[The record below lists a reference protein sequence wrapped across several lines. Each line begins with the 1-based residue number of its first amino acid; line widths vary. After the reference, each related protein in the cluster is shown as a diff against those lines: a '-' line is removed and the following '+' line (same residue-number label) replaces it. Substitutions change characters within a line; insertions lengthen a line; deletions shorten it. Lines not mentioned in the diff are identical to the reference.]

1 MKKTN
6 LKEVIN
12 IIKQN
17 VQNEEVEIDIIDLPN
32 NKIKHI
38 IIGNKKIIKSKKQS
52 SMTTKQFQE
61 FVIEFIKEQKE
72 VNKRQEQT
80 NMKQAEFNQFVIEF
94 IKEQKLVNQRQE
106 ETNKKQEIFN
116 QQQLEFNKKQEK
128 FNEIILN
135 EIKEIKIRLDKIESC
150 PTIQKELNQK

>member
-1 MKKTN
+1 MKKSN

-17 VQNEEVEIDIIDLPN
+17 VQNEDVEMDIIDLPN

-38 IIGNKKIIKSKKQS
+38 IIGNKKTIQVKKQS

-61 FVIEFIKEQKE
+61 
-72 VNKRQEQT
+72 
-80 NMKQAEFNQFVIEF
+80 FVIEF

-116 QQQLEFNKKQEK
+116 QQQLEFNKMIMQ
-128 FNEIILN
+128 
-135 EIKEIKIRLDKIESC
+135 RLDNIENRLTNVENDIKLIKSC
-150 PTIQKELNQK
+150 PTIKKELKDIS

>member
-38 IIGNKKIIKSKKQS
+38 IIGNKKVTQVKKQS

-61 FVIEFIKEQKE
+61 FVIEFIQ
-72 VNKRQEQT
+72 
-80 NMKQAEFNQFVIEF
+80 
-94 IKEQKLVNQRQE
+94 EQKLVNQRQE

-128 FNEIILN
+128 FNEMILN
-135 EIKEIKIRLDKIESC
+135 EIKEIKMRLDKIESC
-150 PTIQKELNQK
+150 PTIRKELNQK